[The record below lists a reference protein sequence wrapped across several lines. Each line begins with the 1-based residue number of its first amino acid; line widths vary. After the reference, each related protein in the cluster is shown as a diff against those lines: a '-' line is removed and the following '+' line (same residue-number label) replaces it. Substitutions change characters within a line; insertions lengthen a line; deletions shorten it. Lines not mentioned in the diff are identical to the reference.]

1 MLVEFSIQNHR
12 SFRSKQSFLMTAIED
27 NAENAVATGNSGA
40 PYVLRQACLFGANGS
55 GKSGLI
61 MSMDTVSRIISDSF
75 KDEQSLKKNYEPH
88 LFHSNWR
95 NEPTEFEVTFLHDS
109 SLFQYGF
116 NYNAERVLEEW
127 LFERPS
133 STGRQ
138 RQIFTRKYKGDE
150 SYDWDIIEA
159 NLKGERE
166 SWKAQTRHNAL
177 FLSTAIHLNAEPLK
191 RPFNWLIRG
200 LRTISDI
207 GYIGQYTASRF
218 DEDVWKGRVIE
229 FLSDIDLQLEDV
241 DVIEKNYFET
251 DSFQKLPTKDQDQ
264 LKSILPEHK
273 VFEIYTY
280 RIDDKGEK
288 QLLEFKDE
296 SRGTREFFKLIGPIL
311 STLDKGYT
319 LVVDELNT
327 HLHPLAFR
335 YIIRLFCSPKSNK
348 NNAQLIFTTH
358 DSTVTDEDCIGRDQI
373 WLVDKGDDLA
383 SRLIPFS
390 DYKENDKRPFH
401 KGYLQGR
408 YGAVPRLAG

>member
-1 MLVEFSIQNHR
+1 
-12 SFRSKQSFLMTAIED
+12 MTAFE
-27 NAENAVATGNSGA
+27 NSENAVTTGNSGA
-40 PYVLRQACLFGANGS
+40 PFVLPQACLFGANGS

-61 MSMDTVSRIISDSF
+61 MSMDTVFMIIRDSF
-75 KDEQSLKKNYEPH
+75 KDEQSLKNNYDPH
-88 LFHSNWR
+88 LFHSKWR
-95 NEPTEFEVTFLHDS
+95 NEPTEFEVTFLHDD

-138 RQIFTRKYKGDE
+138 RQIFTREYKGGE
-150 SYDWDIIEA
+150 KYDWDIIEA
-159 NLKGERE
+159 NLEGERE

-177 FLSTAIHLNAEPLK
+177 FLSTAIHLNAKPLK

-218 DEDVWKGRVIE
+218 DEDAWKGRVIE
-229 FLSDIDLQLEDV
+229 FLSDIDLQLEAV

-251 DSFQKLPTKDQDQ
+251 DSFLKLPTEEQDQ
-264 LKSILPEHK
+264 FKSILPKHK
-273 VFEIYTY
+273 VFDIYTY
-280 RIDDKGEK
+280 RKDDEGIK
-288 QLLEFKDE
+288 QLLDFKDE
-296 SRGTREFFKLIGPIL
+296 SRGTREFFRLIGPIL
-311 STLDKGYT
+311 NTLDNGYT

-335 YIIRLFCSPKSNK
+335 YIIRMFCSPKSNK

-358 DSTVTDEDCIGRDQI
+358 DPTVTEEDCIGHDQI

-383 SRLIPFS
+383 SRLIPLS
-390 DYKENDKRPFH
+390 DYKTDDERPFR